1 MDKKHIWNPVG
12 IQMYSNFFS
21 LWFYDF
27 FWNGLLS
34 LLNICY
40 PITKG
45 IMFPCIITK
54 RCSVLL
60 NSAHMEPKKVN
71 HAESIG
77 LKPCPG
83 FKCVSLLGLWKS
95 LFSNGW
101 IERVDWCFI
110 FLYTGQIKS
119 PAACWTVSC
128 VSVIQSSRHDS
139 QPRMHE
145 FALWKH
151 PFTVYTFP
159 SFQKPQ
165 FASFVYFI
173 DFICSD

>member
-1 MDKKHIWNPVG
+1 
-12 IQMYSNFFS
+12 MYSNFFS
-21 LWFYDF
+21 LWFYDC

-54 RCSVLL
+54 DAVCCWIQ
-60 NSAHMEPKKVN
+60 HTWKVNN

-83 FKCVSLLGLWKS
+83 LKYFYLLGLWKS
-95 LFSNGW
+95 FFINGW
-101 IERVDWCFI
+101 IERVEWCFI

-139 QPRMHE
+139 KSRIHE
-145 FALWKH
+145 FVLWRYS
-151 PFTVYTFP
+151 FTVYTFP
-159 SFQKPQ
+159 SFIVYTFP
-165 FASFVYFI
+165 SFQNPNLQNFCVLH
-173 DFICSD
+173 